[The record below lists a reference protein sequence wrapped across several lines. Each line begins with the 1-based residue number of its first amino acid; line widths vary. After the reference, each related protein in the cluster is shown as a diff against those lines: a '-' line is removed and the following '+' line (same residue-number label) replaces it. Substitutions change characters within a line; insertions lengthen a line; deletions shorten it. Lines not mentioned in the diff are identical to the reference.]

1 MREGGRDLIHVIYV
15 LYLFTCEQKQ
25 DMRITSNVSQ
35 AGEIIEMVKKAII
48 NQNYTKSLMFYLR
61 LWERFLS
68 KSPICSHLFFFCFF
82 FFWNIIEVHGLEFS
96 WVKQNDLLNWILNPR
111 KLPNVL
117 CNGTTEQLMDDWLWA
132 TVKQNS

>member
-48 NQNYTKSLMFYLR
+48 NQNYMKSLMFYLR
-61 LWERFLS
+61 LWEKF
-68 KSPICSHLFFFCFF
+68 
-82 FFWNIIEVHGLEFS
+82 
-96 WVKQNDLLNWILNPR
+96 
-111 KLPNVL
+111 
-117 CNGTTEQLMDDWLWA
+117 
-132 TVKQNS
+132 

>member
-48 NQNYTKSLMFYLR
+48 NQNYMKSLMFYLR
-61 LWERFLS
+61 L
-68 KSPICSHLFFFCFF
+68 
-82 FFWNIIEVHGLEFS
+82 
-96 WVKQNDLLNWILNPR
+96 
-111 KLPNVL
+111 
-117 CNGTTEQLMDDWLWA
+117 
-132 TVKQNS
+132 

>member
-61 LWERFLS
+61 LWEKF
-68 KSPICSHLFFFCFF
+68 
-82 FFWNIIEVHGLEFS
+82 
-96 WVKQNDLLNWILNPR
+96 
-111 KLPNVL
+111 
-117 CNGTTEQLMDDWLWA
+117 
-132 TVKQNS
+132 